1 MSGVGLNLS
10 LGANII
16 EDCIRDVL
24 EPLSNGFVSSGCFAM
39 RNVTRCY
46 AKKTFSI
53 RSDDIIY
60 YFVYHQFKVI
70 SFDESIV
77 PSYYIIHIEHIN
89 QMRYEIGLSPHRF
102 VQPFI
107 FNSDCVFGMLIFGG
121 NQNRIKHAL
130 FILL

>member
-1 MSGVGLNLS
+1 MPDVSLNLS
-10 LGANII
+10 RWSNII

-24 EPLSNGFVSSGCFAM
+24 EPLSNSLESAGCFAM

-107 FNSDCVFGMLIFGG
+107 FNSDCVFRMIIGSSDISSDVTIMQGI
-121 NQNRIKHAL
+121 
-130 FILL
+130 